1 VSALRSN
8 RLIAALAAAAVT
20 SGVAAAAALAH
31 TELKSTYPAKG
42 KSASVRIGS
51 VSATFSA
58 TIRGGSIKVTGPG
71 GSTASSGAGGRDPRN
86 VKRLKVPLKSGLKAG
101 SYTAKWTMKAAD
113 GHTQT
118 GTFSFKLK

>member
-1 VSALRSN
+1 MRLN
-8 RLIAALAAAAVT
+8 RFTTAVAVAAVT
-20 SGVAAAAALAH
+20 SGVAAAAAFAH
-31 TELKSTYPAKG
+31 TALESTYPAKG
-42 KSASVRIGS
+42 TTASVRIGS
-51 VSATFSA
+51 VSATFSG

-71 GSTASSGAGGRDPRN
+71 GKTVSSGSGGRDPRN

-101 SYTAKWTMKAAD
+101 SYKASWTMKAAD